1 MGIKVNGKV
10 LNTDEIGQKYRQQ
23 MNSKSAAEA
32 ERAAMQKALA
42 ESAASGKSGAGVQD
56 DAEAAAAKKAAEERS
71 AKLAEIM
78 SLPVE
83 ERVGALL
90 DAGFNKEAAEWNER
104 LAHAQ
109 SWSALITLLNER
121 GIISIA
127 DQHTH
132 DMLESASSEELDDK
146 GRIESLRYNEL
157 GVVADYYQR
166 ILDGESVEDI
176 AAGLTPD
183 AGTGDAPGTG
193 EEGAG
198 TDAGET
204 AGEGTAEAPAEGAG
218 EQGAAEAE
226 KKKAGRPKKSDA

>member
-56 DAEAAAAKKAAEERS
+56 DAEVAAAKKAAEERS

-109 SWSALITLLNER
+109 AWSALITLLNER

-146 GRIESLRYNEL
+146 GRIESLRQNEL
-157 GVVADYYQR
+157 GVVAEYYQR

-176 AAGLTPD
+176 AAELTPD

-193 EEGAG
+193 EDGAGSGADATGEGAG
-198 TDAGET
+198 DAP
-204 AGEGTAEAPAEGAG
+204 EGTG

>member
-56 DAEAAAAKKAAEERS
+56 DAEVAAAKKAAEERS

-109 SWSALITLLNER
+109 AWSALITLLNER

-132 DMLESASSEELDDK
+132 DMLESASSEELDDN
-146 GRIESLRYNEL
+146 GRIESLRQNEL

-176 AAGLTPD
+176 ADELTSD
-183 AGTGDAPGTG
+183 AGIGDAPGTG
-193 EEGAG
+193 EDGEGSGADATGEGAG
-198 TDAGET
+198 DAP
-204 AGEGTAEAPAEGAG
+204 EGTG

>member
-109 SWSALITLLNER
+109 AWSALITLLNER

-146 GRIESLRYNEL
+146 GRIESLRQNEL

-166 ILDGESVEDI
+166 ILDGETVKDI
-176 AAGLTPD
+176 AAELTPD
-183 AGTGDAPGTG
+183 AGT

-198 TDAGET
+198 DGDGAGTD
-204 AGEGTAEAPAEGAG
+204 AGEGTAEAPAESAG

>member
-71 AKLAEIM
+71 EKLAEIM

-109 SWSALITLLNER
+109 AWSALITLLNER

-146 GRIESLRYNEL
+146 GRIESLRQNEL

-176 AAGLTPD
+176 AAELTPD
-183 AGTGDAPGTG
+183 AGT

-198 TDAGET
+198 DGDGAGTDS
-204 AGEGTAEAPAEGAG
+204 GEGTAEAPAESAG